1 MTLKIKFFAYFR
13 DLFGARERDL
23 VLGETAT
30 VGDVLDVLTD
40 TPTRRAEI
48 FAGAE
53 LKPHLVI
60 LLNGAP
66 LASSRGLSTAVADG
80 DTLAIFPLLGG
91 G

>member
-23 VLGETAT
+23 VLESAAT
-30 VGDVLDVLTD
+30 VGGVLEVLTD
-40 TPTRRAEI
+40 TPERRAEV

-53 LKPHLVI
+53 LKPHVVL

-66 LASSRGLSTAVADG
+66 PGRGLSTPLADG

>member
-23 VLGETAT
+23 VLDAAAT
-30 VGDVLDVLTD
+30 VGGVLDVLTD
-40 TPTRRAEI
+40 TPERRAEI

-53 LKPHLVI
+53 LKPHLVL

-66 LASSRGLSTAVADG
+66 PSRGLATPLADG

>member
-13 DLFGARERDL
+13 DLFGVRERDL
-23 VLGETAT
+23 VLAEAAT

-53 LKPHLVI
+53 LKPHLVVLI
-60 LLNGAP
+60 NGAP
-66 LASSRGLSTAVADG
+66 PSRGLSTPLADG
-80 DTLAIFPLLGG
+80 DTLAIFPMLGG